1 MGRRFSIHLDNVA
14 TNAVADTYRTMLGM
28 FASDVA
34 GNRFKL
40 RAIAIGGSE
49 DAPQDLALG
58 IQVAR
63 IDDVSAGGA
72 GTSTAITPEQF
83 DSLSKAS
90 AITAGHTY
98 TAEPT
103 AYNTVKL
110 FQMDINLR
118 NSIRIE
124 WPEEDAPVANR
135 DQLIGILC
143 CPRTGAARTLSL
155 SAEFEEF

>member
-14 TNAVADTYRTMLGM
+14 TNGVIDVYRTMLGM

-49 DAPQDLALG
+49 DAPVDLAIG

-72 GTSTAITPEQF
+72 GTSTAITPLPL

-90 AITAGHTY
+90 CITAGHTY
-98 TAEPT
+98 TVEPT
-103 AYNTVKL
+103 AYAAVKL
-110 FQMDINLR
+110 FQMDMNLR
-118 NSIRIE
+118 NSFIKE
-124 WPEEDAPVANR
+124 WSPEDAPNFNR
-135 DQLIGILC
+135 G
-143 CPRTGAARTLSL
+143 
-155 SAEFEEF
+155 